1 MNQSSASE
9 WLTSREATALLD
21 VSRPTLYAYVSR
33 GLVTSRPVE
42 GQRARLYRREDL
54 ERLRTRQSAR
64 SGHAAVAAGAL
75 RWGEPVL
82 DSSITEVTAA
92 GPRYRGRDAVELA
105 DSRTFEEVAETL
117 WRLPEID
124 EPWPTPRLS
133 ASVRAIARRV
143 ASSPAGV
150 FAADVLPAVVS
161 VDALSRPPVAGPE
174 AAVREAR
181 RLCRL
186 FPVALAA
193 TYDRTLVGP
202 QTQASAF
209 LQAFGRRRGA
219 SHVNQALILIA
230 DHELNPSTF
239 AARVAAAAGSSLHH
253 AVLGA
258 LGTFAGSRHGAASER
273 VELLLEEVA
282 ELGAAHVVRR
292 RLRLGETLPGF
303 GHPLYPDGDP
313 RFPPLMSLA
322 ERHAPKLT
330 KAVRDLLDATALA
343 GAPPPNVDMGLVAL
357 CRALGLPSGAPRA
370 LFACG
375 RIAGWIAH
383 ILEQRADGFMVRPR
397 ARFVG

>member
-9 WLTSREATALLD
+9 WLTSREATALLE

-54 ERLRTRQSAR
+54 ERLQARQSAR
-64 SGHAAVAAGAL
+64 SGHTAVAAGAL

-82 DSSITEVTAA
+82 DSSITEVTPS
-92 GPRYRGRDAVELA
+92 GPRYRGVDAVALA
-105 DSRTFEEVAETL
+105 ASTSFEEVAQRL
-117 WRLPEID
+117 WGLPEVA
-124 EPWPTPRLS
+124 ERWPTPTLS
-133 ASVRAIARRV
+133 ASLRAIARRV
-143 ASSPAGV
+143 ASSPAGI

-161 VDALSRPPVAGPE
+161 VDALPRPPVAGPDG
-174 AAVREAR
+174 VLREAR

-193 TYDRTLVGP
+193 SYDRTLSEP
-202 QTQASAF
+202 RTQATAF
-209 LQAFGRRRGA
+209 LEAFGRRHGA
-219 SHVNQALILIA
+219 SDVNQALILIA

-239 AARVAAAAGSSLHH
+239 AARVGAAAGSSLHH

-258 LGTFAGSRHGAASER
+258 LGTFAGTRHGAASER
-273 VELLLEEVA
+273 VELLLAEVG
-282 ELGAAHVVRR
+282 ELGAAQVVRR

-303 GHPLYPDGDP
+303 GHPLYPEGDP
-313 RFPPLMSLA
+313 RFPPLMALA
-322 ERHAPKLT
+322 EQRASKRT
-330 KAVRDLLDATALA
+330 KPVRDLLEAMALA
-343 GAPPPNVDMGLVAL
+343 GAPPPNVDMGLVGL
-357 CRALGLPSGAPRA
+357 CRALGLPTGAPRA

-375 RIAGWIAH
+375 RIAGWLAH